1 MWKYAV
7 NNFGYEVLKEL
18 FMFNELLLPGTISVK
33 DTLGIYFEGIK
44 EFFDE
49 MLYFIAKFELK
60 I

>member
-1 MWKYAV
+1 
-7 NNFGYEVLKEL
+7 
-18 FMFNELLLPGTISVK
+18 MFNELLLPGTISFK